1 MRRLLVLLSIT
12 ILFSRGSCQE
22 ETCSSDSC
30 DDDSDDVL
38 LEDTLEESLEKMKT
52 YALSKLDDDEATS
65 FEKKWNAYS
74 TKCDTNE
81 IERNDSS
88 ILQKTLIFL

>member
-1 MRRLLVLLSIT
+1 MKRLLVLLSIT

-52 YALSKLDDDEATS
+52 YALSKLDDDAAT
-65 FEKKWNAYS
+65 
-74 TKCDTNE
+74 
-81 IERNDSS
+81 
-88 ILQKTLIFL
+88 